1 MNLVFVESFYGG
13 SHKSFMDGL
22 IKHSRHKITPITLP
36 SRFWKWRLRSAAMY
50 VAEAYGHALRD
61 CDLIIAT
68 DLINLAELK
77 ALTGFTC
84 PAVLFFHENQLA
96 YLTAEGDKPEVDFGL
111 ANVVSALTAE
121 RCLFNSHYHL
131 NRFNDALRQFIND
144 IPEFVPERAHAQI
157 MNKSQVTY
165 MGMDLSE
172 FPPREICKNRVP
184 VILWNHRWDYD
195 KQPGVFFNALYR
207 LADQGV
213 DFQLVLL
220 GENFQMHP
228 KEFIEARS
236 RLGDRILQYGF
247 VECAEDYGKFIL
259 RSDII
264 VSTALQENFG
274 FAVAEAI
281 YCYTLP
287 LLPNRLSYPEILPPQ
302 FHEQFLYSDNED
314 FYHKL
319 KHLLTNFR
327 KLDATR
333 MELVHAFAKFDWKNR
348 IAEFD
353 ALFEQ
358 EVERK
363 RKGPSRPTLIL

>member
-1 MNLVFVESFYGG
+1 MNLVFIESFYGG
-13 SHKSFMDGL
+13 SHKNFMDGL
-22 IKHSRHKITPITLP
+22 IKFSRHRFTTITLP
-36 SRFWKWRLRSAAMY
+36 SRFWKWRMRSAAMY
-50 VAEAYGHALRD
+50 IAETYGHALRQ

-77 ALTGFTC
+77 GLTGFTC
-84 PAVLFFHENQLA
+84 PAILFFHENQLA
-96 YLTAEGDKPEVDFGL
+96 YPMPDGEKPDVAFGL

-131 NRFNDALRQFIND
+131 NTFNTALRQFINEM
-144 IPEFVPERAHAQI
+144 PEFVPERAHQQI
-157 MNKSQVTY
+157 MAKTRVMY
-165 MGMDLSE
+165 MGMDFSD
-172 FPPREICKNRVP
+172 FPRREIVKNRVP
-184 VILWNHRWDYD
+184 VILWNHRWDFD
-195 KQPGVFFNALYR
+195 KQPGVFFNELYR
-207 LADQGV
+207 LVEAGV
-213 DFQLVLL
+213 DFKLILL

-228 KEFIEARS
+228 REFIEARS

-247 VECAEDYGKFIL
+247 VESGEDYANFIM

-302 FHEQFLYSDNED
+302 FHAHFLYSHNED
-314 FYHKL
+314 LHEKL
-319 KHLLTNFR
+319 THLLANYR
-327 KLDATR
+327 KLDETR
-333 MELVHAFAKFDWKNR
+333 MELVQAFAKFDWKNR

-353 ALFEQ
+353 ALFE
-358 EVERK
+358 EEAEKK
-363 RKGPSRPTLIL
+363 RQALNK